1 MLCGHFYLMLT
12 TSVPTSSKAKEPK
25 VGHPKKDDDIF
36 LRIMY
41 EYLGICCNVACTIPE
56 KIGFM
61 KILCSNRTSK
71 KIGTIINLRL
81 SIHKCCISMQVG
93 YNSFYL

>member
-25 VGHPKKDDDIF
+25 VGHPKKDDIF

-41 EYLGICCNVACTIPE
+41 EYLGMLQCCMHDSRENRFHDNSVFKPDLKKNE
-56 KIGFM
+56 R
-61 KILCSNRTSK
+61 IL
-71 KIGTIINLRL
+71 NLRL

-93 YNSFYL
+93 YNSFNL